1 MSNKEKIF
9 NCLKKTFGFNEFK
22 GPQED
27 IILNIT
33 ESNNTF
39 VIMPTGGGK
48 SLCYQ
53 LPALLLEGTAIVI
66 SPLIALMKNQV
77 DAIRGF
83 SEEDSIAHV
92 LNSSLT
98 SQETSQVKKD
108 LTEKK
113 TKLLYLAPE
122 SFSKSSN
129 IEFLKSINISFLAVD
144 EAHCISEWGHDFRPE
159 YRNIKSVLDQINSK
173 TPIIALTATATPKVQ
188 SDILK
193 NLEISDAN
201 IFKSSFNRP
210 NLFYEVKSK
219 TESVNSDLIK
229 FVKKNNGKSGII
241 YCLSRKKVEEIAQLL
256 ILNNIKAVAYHAGL
270 DSKLRHLNQDKFL
283 MEDVDVVV
291 ATIAFGMGIDK
302 PDIRFV
308 IHYDVP
314 KSLEGYYQETG
325 RAGRDGGE
333 GHCLAY
339 YSHKDI
345 EKLEKFLESK
355 PKSEKDIASL
365 LLEEVT
371 AYCLTSLSRRK
382 YLLNYF
388 GEYFDSEIGE
398 GRLMDDNMQNPKKS
412 IDASVDLESVLKLL
426 IDTKFIYK
434 QKDIVSILIGQS
446 NALLNSHNI
455 ISNSNFGIGKLKD
468 ASYWRSLIWHA
479 RVESYVNKNIENYGS
494 IGITELGYS
503 FLENPVKFE
512 IYYDRDF
519 KDSNQITNVK
529 KLSNLG
535 DETLMLL
542 LKDLRKK
549 IADKN
554 SVPPYVIFQ
563 DPSLIEMTLKYPVKM
578 DELSSIFGVGEG
590 KSKKYGKVF
599 IELISK
605 YVVEN
610 NISRPDDFVIKSSG
624 KNSSLKLYII
634 QSVDRKLSLD
644 DIADSKSMDM
654 MDFIKEMESIVYSGT
669 KLDLNYCLE
678 EYLDEDQQQEM
689 YDYFIESESDS
700 IELALEEFDGE
711 FDEFELRLYRIK
723 FLSELAN

>member
-1 MSNKEKIF
+1 M
-9 NCLKKTFGFNEFK
+9 
-22 GPQED
+22 
-27 IILNIT
+27 
-33 ESNNTF
+33 
-39 VIMPTGGGK
+39 
-48 SLCYQ
+48 
-53 LPALLLEGTAIVI
+53 
-66 SPLIALMKNQV
+66 
-77 DAIRGF
+77 
-83 SEEDSIAHV
+83 
-92 LNSSLT
+92 
-98 SQETSQVKKD
+98 
-108 LTEKK
+108 
-113 TKLLYLAPE
+113 
-122 SFSKSSN
+122 
-129 IEFLKSINISFLAVD
+129 
-144 EAHCISEWGHDFRPE
+144 
-159 YRNIKSVLDQINSK
+159 
-173 TPIIALTATATPKVQ
+173 
-188 SDILK
+188 
-193 NLEISDAN
+193 
-201 IFKSSFNRP
+201 
-210 NLFYEVKSK
+210 
-219 TESVNSDLIK
+219 
-229 FVKKNNGKSGII
+229 
-241 YCLSRKKVEEIAQLL
+241 
-256 ILNNIKAVAYHAGL
+256 
-270 DSKLRHLNQDKFL
+270 
-283 MEDVDVVV
+283 
-291 ATIAFGMGIDK
+291 
-302 PDIRFV
+302 
-308 IHYDVP
+308 
-314 KSLEGYYQETG
+314 
-325 RAGRDGGE
+325 
-333 GHCLAY
+333 
-339 YSHKDI
+339 
-345 EKLEKFLESK
+345 
-355 PKSEKDIASL
+355 
-365 LLEEVT
+365 
-371 AYCLTSLSRRK
+371 
-382 YLLNYF
+382 
-388 GEYFDSEIGE
+388 
-398 GRLMDDNMQNPKKS
+398 
-412 IDASVDLESVLKLL
+412 
-426 IDTKFIYK
+426 
-434 QKDIVSILIGQS
+434 
-446 NALLNSHNI
+446 
-455 ISNSNFGIGKLKD
+455 
-468 ASYWRSLIWHA
+468 
-479 RVESYVNKNIENYGS
+479 NKNIENYGS
-494 IGITELGYS
+494 IGITELGHS